1 MVSWS
6 GSATAQPGIKT
17 TAEEEKEGEG
27 MGGGGG
33 GGSLLERGK
42 RGKTKRRERRMGEMF

>member
-17 TAEEEKEGEG
+17 TAEEEED
-27 MGGGGG
+27 GGGGG
-33 GGSLLERGK
+33 GEKMGGGGFVAGEGK
-42 RGKTKRRERRMGEMF
+42 GG